1 MNLIKPFALKV
12 LDGDTLDCILPCTPF
27 TEVLVNRRLRL
38 HGIDTPEK
46 NTDAG
51 KFIIEWLTCWLS
63 IHTDIVRVQFVTADK
78 FSGRFVGQVWVPYTN
93 LESTTEVRSVTL
105 SSILILKGMA
115 KSFTGKEA
123 KTPWTIQELRNAER
137 AARGTPVRIGT
148 PSVQRMNSEQHWITC
163 GQQTEPN
170 FSRELLCCPPENQ
183 TEALQ
188 SGCSFKVPSEYFDV
202 RRIDI

>member
-51 KFIIEWLTCWLS
+51 KFIIEWLTTWLAMHS
-63 IHTDIVRVQFVTADK
+63 DTIRVQYVTADK

-93 LESTTEVRSVTL
+93 LESPTEVRSVTL
-105 SSILILKGMA
+105 SSILVSNSMA
-115 KSFTGKEA
+115 RPFTGKEA
-123 KTPWTIQELRNAER
+123 KTRWTVPELRNAEQ

-148 PSVQRMNSEQHWITC
+148 PFSQRMNSEQHWITC
-163 GQQTEPN
+163 GIIDSQT
-170 FSRELLCCPPENQ
+170 
-183 TEALQ
+183 
-188 SGCSFKVPSEYFDV
+188 VPT
-202 RRIDI
+202 ITT

>member
-51 KFIIEWLTCWLS
+51 KAIIQWLTSWLAMHS
-63 IHTDIVRVQFVTADK
+63 DVVRVQFVSHDK

-93 LESTTEVRSVTL
+93 LESPTEVRSVTL
-105 SSILILKGMA
+105 SSILILNGMA
-115 KSFTGKEA
+115 KPFTGKEP
-123 KTPWTIQELRNAER
+123 KSFWTEQELSNAEK
-137 AARGTPVRIGT
+137 AARGTPVRVGT
-148 PSVQRMNSEQHWITC
+148 PSSQRMNSEQHWITC
-163 GQQTEPN
+163 GIIDSQT
-170 FSRELLCCPPENQ
+170 
-183 TEALQ
+183 
-188 SGCSFKVPSEYFDV
+188 VPT
-202 RRIDI
+202 ITT

>member
-38 HGIDTPEK
+38 YGIDTPEK

-51 KFIIEWLTCWLS
+51 KFIIEWLTWWLS
-63 IHTDIVRVQFVTADK
+63 IHNDVVRVQYITADK

-93 LESTTEVRSVTL
+93 LESPTEVRSVTL
-105 SSILILKGMA
+105 SSLLISNGMA

-123 KTPWTIQELRNAER
+123 KIPWTQQELRNAER
-137 AARGTPVRIGT
+137 AARSTPVRIGT
-148 PSVQRMNSEQHWITC
+148 PSSQRMSSEQHWITC
-163 GQQTEPN
+163 SRQTEEVS
-170 FSRELLCCPPENQ
+170 FSRPTFHQEWLWYPCPPVDEKSVD
-183 TEALQ
+183 L
-188 SGCSFKVPSEYFDV
+188 
-202 RRIDI
+202 